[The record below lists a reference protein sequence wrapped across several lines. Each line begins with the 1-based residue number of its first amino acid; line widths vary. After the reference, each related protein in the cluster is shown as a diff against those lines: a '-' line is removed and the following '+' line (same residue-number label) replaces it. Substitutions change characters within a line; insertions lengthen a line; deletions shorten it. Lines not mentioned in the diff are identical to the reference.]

1 MSQNWHTLFSENKK
15 PRLRDIKQRH
25 CMSQNGHTLFS
36 ENKKPRLNDIKH
48 RDGMHGL
55 IFAFL
60 IFTIATP

>member
-15 PRLRDIKQRH
+15 PRF
-25 CMSQNGHTLFS
+25 G
-36 ENKKPRLNDIKH
+36 DIKH